1 MNKPIRTISIF
12 CLLLFVALMI
22 NATWLQY
29 WKADSYDKDGR
40 NRRVIEAAYSRE
52 RGAILVAGKPVAESE
67 PSDDQYDFLRT
78 YPEPFKYSHVTGY
91 FSFYD
96 QTGIERSQND
106 VLSGDD
112 DVLFV
117 NKLVDLLSNKSGKGG
132 NVQLTLDRDA
142 QDAAYAA
149 LGELPVDPESGVVQA
164 SVVAIEPSTGR
175 ILAMASLPTFDP
187 NKLASHDF
195 NSVKTDYD
203 RLQADPNEPL
213 LNRAIQTTLPPGSTF
228 KLVTAAAAIE
238 SGKYDADSEV
248 PGGTTYQ
255 LPQTSGSSGEIDN
268 EGRSCGTDKIP
279 FSQAMENSCNTTFA
293 QLGVEL
299 GGGALQDM
307 AEKFGFNDDHYLD
320 DIGPQ
325 ATSKF
330 PQDPTDPEA
339 GQSAIG
345 QFEVRASPLQMAMV
359 AAGIA
364 NQGMVM
370 KPYIVDSIQSPELE
384 TLRQTEPEEYNQ
396 AISAETADQV
406 TQLMVDTVNN
416 GTASPGAI
424 AGIQVAGKTGTA
436 QSGLPDVPPY
446 AWFVSFAPAQD
457 PEVAVAVVIQ
467 KAGIERGE
475 IAGGT
480 YGGPIAKAVM
490 EAVIK

>member
-29 WKADSYDKDGR
+29 WKSESYDNDAL
-40 NRRVIEAAYSRE
+40 NRRVIEAAYARE
-52 RGAILVAGKPVAESE
+52 RGAILVGREPIAESVE
-67 PSDDQYDFLRT
+67 SDDEYDFLRT
-78 YPEPFKYSHVTGY
+78 YEEPFKYAHETGY

-112 DVLFV
+112 DLLFV

-132 NVQLTLDRDA
+132 NVQLTLDREA
-142 QDAAYAA
+142 QDAAFEA
-149 LGELPVDPESGVVQA
+149 LTNLQDSTGAPVQA
-164 SVVAIEPSTGR
+164 SVVALQPSTGR

-195 NSVKTDYD
+195 TSVKEDYD
-203 RLQADPNEPL
+203 RLQADPSQPL
-213 LNRAIQTTLPPGSTF
+213 LNRAIQLSLPPGSTF

-238 SGKYDADSEV
+238 SGKYNYDSEV

-255 LPQTSGSSGEIDN
+255 LPQTTGSSGEIDN

-299 GGGALQDM
+299 GGDALQQQ
-307 AEKFGFNDDHYLD
+307 AEAFGFNDHYLD
-320 DIGPQ
+320 DIRPQ
-325 ATSKF
+325 TISKF
-330 PQDPTDPEA
+330 PDDATEPEA

-345 QFEVRASPLQMAMV
+345 QFDVRATPLQMAMV

-364 NQGMVM
+364 NQGVVM
-370 KPYIVDSIQSPELE
+370 KPYLVESIQSPELE
-384 TLRQTEPEEYNQ
+384 TLKQTEPEEFNR

-406 TQLMVDTVNN
+406 TQLMVDTVNI

-424 AGIQVAGKTGTA
+424 AGVQVAGKTGTA
-436 QSGLPDVPPY
+436 QSGIASVPPY

-467 KAGIERGE
+467 AAEGIDRGE

-480 YGGPIAKAVM
+480 YGGPIAKAVT